1 MASEQYYMSLHP
13 EVQFQPKDE
22 ELITHFL
29 KRKISGYPLPIN
41 IIIDELSFYEYS
53 PIQLSQ
59 MYAFANQKE
68 MYFFTPVERKFTD
81 STLPR
86 RKARNGYWIPT
97 SKYENIEQGTEII
110 GVKKSLRFYA
120 GRHRNASTKTNWT
133 MLEYI
138 AGGTAAVSQSPYF
151 LYDWVLCKVYEEELS
166 VMKVPESNNQGNA
179 AAEEVTG
186 EQLHPHIRT
195 SPLEDLF
202 GAKKRR
208 CLSKNSG
215 QLPLTICTSSYR
227 RPCLPELPFEVII
240 EILSRLP
247 VESVLRF
254 KCVCRQW
261 CSTFQ
266 EEDFIAKHWVRATPL
281 RLPYRY
287 IWDYNN
293 SVSFYEENFKLIG
306 NSCGLF
312 LEKNYSSQVFRIRN
326 FAMHQV
332 LYLPHARNAYINTM
346 CFVLNLS
353 TGECKVA
360 YFYIKGNLDAEV
372 GLKVL
377 TVGIDCQWRPLKLSN
392 QTIWGQHEKYLLKRH
407 ILKPNQIEGAA
418 HYVEI
423 IRAGQDLCLEVQS
436 FDLLTEC
443 FVTTRLPE
451 RVFGNLEKVFVFS
464 WNHHLAVGEIVE
476 EALNILVLED
486 FKDHKWSENKIV
498 VPYKFLK
505 DNPSLKNQ
513 IWAPVRVIYG
523 KLELQGVKSFLTYDM
538 EREIIT
544 RIEAGND
551 PDKEHFASH
560 KPSLLTFKGMRPKRV
575 RCDY

>member
-13 EVQFQPKDE
+13 EVRFQPKDE

-29 KRKISGYPLPIN
+29 KRKISGDPLPVN

-53 PIQLSQ
+53 PIQLSK

-68 MYFFTPVERKFTD
+68 LYFFTPVERKFTD

-120 GRHRNASTKTNWT
+120 GRPRSASTKTNWT

-166 VMKVPESNNQGNA
+166 AKKVPESNNQGNA
-179 AAEEVTG
+179 ANEEVTG
-186 EQLHPHIRT
+186 EQLHSHSHIRT

-208 CLSKNSG
+208 RLSENSG

-240 EILSRLP
+240 GILSRLP

-261 CSTFQ
+261 CSTLQ
-266 EEDFIAKHWVRATPL
+266 EEDFIAKHRVRASPL

-287 IWDYNN
+287 MWDYNN
-293 SVSFYEENFKLIG
+293 SVVSFLDENFKLI
-306 NSCGLF
+306 
-312 LEKNYSSQVFRIRN
+312 
-326 FAMHQV
+326 
-332 LYLPHARNAYINTM
+332 
-346 CFVLNLS
+346 
-353 TGECKVA
+353 GECKVA
-360 YFYIKGNLDAEV
+360 YFYIKGNLAAEV

-392 QTIWGQHEKYLLKRH
+392 QTIRGQHEKYLLKRH
-407 ILKPNQIEGAA
+407 ILKPNQTEGAA

-423 IRAGQDLCLEVQS
+423 IRAGQDLYLEVQS
-436 FDLLTEC
+436 FDLWTEC

-451 RVFGNLEKVFVFS
+451 GVFGNLEKVFVFS

-476 EALNILVLED
+476 EALNVLVLED
-486 FKDHKWSENKIV
+486 FKAHKWSENKIV
-498 VPYKFLK
+498 VPCKFLK

-538 EREIIT
+538 EREIVT
-544 RIEAGND
+544 RIEVGND
-551 PDKEHFASH
+551 SDKEHFASH

-575 RCDY
+575 RCDYIEL

>member
-1 MASEQYYMSLHP
+1 MH
-13 EVQFQPKDE
+13 
-22 ELITHFL
+22 
-29 KRKISGYPLPIN
+29 
-41 IIIDELSFYEYS
+41 
-53 PIQLSQ
+53 
-59 MYAFANQKE
+59 
-68 MYFFTPVERKFTD
+68 
-81 STLPR
+81 
-86 RKARNGYWIPT
+86 
-97 SKYENIEQGTEII
+97 
-110 GVKKSLRFYA
+110 
-120 GRHRNASTKTNWT
+120 
-133 MLEYI
+133 
-138 AGGTAAVSQSPYF
+138 

-166 VMKVPESNNQGNA
+166 AKKVPESNNQGNA
-179 AAEEVTG
+179 ANEEVL
-186 EQLHPHIRT
+186 ESNSIPIPIT

-202 GAKKRR
+202 RAKKRR
-208 CLSKNSG
+208 RLSENSG

-266 EEDFIAKHWVRATPL
+266 EEDFIAKHRVRASPL

-287 IWDYNN
+287 MWDYNN
-293 SVSFYEENFKLIG
+293 S
-306 NSCGLF
+306 
-312 LEKNYSSQVFRIRN
+312 
-326 FAMHQV
+326 
-332 LYLPHARNAYINTM
+332 
-346 CFVLNLS
+346 
-353 TGECKVA
+353 
-360 YFYIKGNLDAEV
+360 GNLAAEV

-392 QTIWGQHEKYLLKRH
+392 QTIRGQHEKYLLKRH
-407 ILKPNQIEGAA
+407 ILKPNQTEGAA

-423 IRAGQDLCLEVQS
+423 IRAGQDLYLEVQS
-436 FDLLTEC
+436 FDLWTEC

-451 RVFGNLEKVFVFS
+451 GEFGNLEKVFVFS

-476 EALNILVLED
+476 EALNVLVLED
-486 FKDHKWSENKIV
+486 FKAHKWSENKIV
-498 VPYKFLK
+498 VPCKFLK

-538 EREIIT
+538 EREIVT
-544 RIEAGND
+544 RIEVGND
-551 PDKEHFASH
+551 SDKEHFASH

-575 RCDY
+575 RCD